1 MKWMMMM
8 MSSSSFLVVIT
19 KITIITAFSQPVP
32 VSSFWNIFFSTL
44 SSKTSFASIAL
55 ISHFQVFFFISEKRD
70 YYMASS
76 HFCITKRD
84 GLDDDWGLLWWQW
97 WWWWWGLKQVEDY
110 YMNFIISTLA
120 LTFGFAKKRWLL
132 WWRDFKAPNK
142 WWW

>member
-8 MSSSSFLVVIT
+8 MSSFLVVIT
-19 KITIITAFSQPVP
+19 KITIITAFSTGTGI
-32 VSSFWNIFFSTL
+32 FILKFFFSTL

-84 GLDDDWGLLWWQW
+84 GLDDDWGLQWWQ

-110 YMNFIISTLA
+110 YELYHINFGVDFWIC
-120 LTFGFAKKRWLL
+120 KKKWLL